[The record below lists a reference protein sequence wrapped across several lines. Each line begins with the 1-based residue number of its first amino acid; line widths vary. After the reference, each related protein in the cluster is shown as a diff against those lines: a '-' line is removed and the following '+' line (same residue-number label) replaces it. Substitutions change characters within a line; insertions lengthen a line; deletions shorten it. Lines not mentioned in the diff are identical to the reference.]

1 MIENSSL
8 LHPILEG
15 IFSSLWSSFT
25 PFIAF
30 SGLCISLYNL
40 HIQCRELKNKWPI
53 IRVLASN
60 YFRISRGESTSFY
73 LSIQND
79 GDSPITIVSIGCE
92 APSFD
97 KSILLDDLLQ
107 KSPISE
113 LIPGDSL
120 EGILD
125 RRLLPGK
132 DIGLWI
138 PVEYIIRD
146 LKSVGIPLEADL
158 FLFIKD
164 GYQRT
169 YKSSM
174 PISMGN
180 VSGTKE
186 ELIAK
191 WIKEATTNTSLKC
204 VYG

>member
-15 IFSSLWSSFT
+15 TFSFLLSNYT
-25 PFIAF
+25 PVIAF
-30 SGLCISLYNL
+30 SGLCISLYNSY
-40 HIQCRELKNKWPI
+40 IQRRELNNKRPI

-60 YFRISRGESTSFY
+60 YFRISKDGSNSFY

-79 GDSPITIVSIGCE
+79 GDSPMTIVSIGCE

-97 KSILLDDLLQ
+97 KSILIDDLLQ
-107 KSPISE
+107 RSPISE
-113 LIPGDSL
+113 FIPGNSL
-120 EGILD
+120 EGLRH

-146 LKSVGIPLEADL
+146 LKSAGIPLEADL
-158 FLFIKD
+158 FFFIKD

-180 VSGTKE
+180 MSGTKE

-191 WIKEATTNTSLKC
+191 WIKEATTNTTLKC
-204 VYG
+204 VFD